1 MKKLITTLAISG
13 LSVAAFAQGIVTW
26 NSVAGF
32 LQVQTND
39 TVWSTFEPSAG
50 QAAPTGTIGV
60 TTGNANNASLGYGGA
75 GYYYELLA
83 SANGTTAPTTVA
95 GLSGWLD
102 TGLSGANATGTGKML
117 QNNPSTG
124 ATANNWAAGAASGIV
139 LVGWSAN
146 LGGSWAVASSNL
158 VNWATAG
165 VNNTGANVAYFGV
178 SSVGNIVSGTAPPGP
193 QLFGT
198 GAGQIASGAAN
209 PMQLDALA
217 TTVPEPGTLA
227 LAAIGGASLLLFRRK
242 K

>member
-1 MKKLITTLAISG
+1 MKKTLITLAISG
-13 LSVAAFAQGIVTW
+13 LSVAGFAQGIVTW

-39 TVWSTFEPSAG
+39 TVYSSFEPTSGAG
-50 QAAPTGTIGV
+50 ALSGTVGV
-60 TTGNANNASLGYGGA
+60 TTGNANNAGLGYGGA

-83 SANGTTAPTTVA
+83 SASAVASPSSVA
-95 GLSGWLD
+95 GLGGWSD
-102 TGLSGANATGTGKML
+102 TGLSGVNATGAGKML

-124 ATANNWAAGAASGIV
+124 ATAANWAAGAASGIV

-158 VNWATAG
+158 VNWATAS
-165 VNNTGANVAYFGV
+165 ANVAGTAYFGV
-178 SSVGNIVSGTAPPGP
+178 SSFGTITSGTAPPGP
-193 QLFGT
+193 QLFGS
-198 GAGQIASGAAN
+198 GAGQINSGAAA

-217 TTVPEPGTLA
+217 VASVPEPGTLA